1 MFIIIVI
8 AIIIIFYII
17 SQSSQSSDGIKSIQS
32 NKNIKL
38 PNELRKHQLLY
49 EDEKQSIYSSK
60 ESNMLLHYNKNT
72 QIIQSEYLSHPLGL
86 IKKYYIPNIAQYPNY
101 DSKTAEIVD
110 RFIILK
116 NLFSATHVEYY
127 GLTKNYKNNQ
137 VKYFETWSQ
146 RWDNSG
152 EVIDEGPDTPIIVF
166 YQKEISSNVDYYSF
180 YLLDDQTLLV
190 VFNLDRTGN
199 DKCAFHLDQD
209 LNVLNYNEKKLQHR
223 DKHALEL
230 LKKLILEDRLY
241 P

>member
-1 MFIIIVI
+1 MT
-8 AIIIIFYII
+8 
-17 SQSSQSSDGIKSIQS
+17 SIQP
-32 NKNIKL
+32 NKNTRL

-49 EDEKQSIYSSK
+49 DDEKQSIYSSK
-60 ESNMLLHYNKNT
+60 ESNMLLHYNKTT
-72 QIIQSEYLSHPLGL
+72 QVIQSEYLSHPQGL
-86 IKKYYIPNIAQYPNY
+86 IKKYYIPNTAQYPKY

-116 NLFSATHVEYY
+116 NLFSSAHIEHY
-127 GLTKNYKNNQ
+127 GLTDNYKNNQ

-166 YQKEISSNVDYYSF
+166 YQKEISSSSEYHSF
-180 YLLDDQTLLV
+180 YLLDDQTLLI
-190 VFNLDRTGN
+190 VFNLNRTGN
-199 DKCAFHLDQD
+199 DKCAFHLDQE

-223 DKHALEL
+223 DKYSLETFR
-230 LKKLILEDRLY
+230 KFIIEHRLY